1 MKEIICPNCGQVF
14 SVDDAS
20 YASILNQVKNEEFN
34 AELKQ
39 RITALHQQHAME
51 IKAAVS
57 DKEKELL
64 HQLSEKDL
72 ALTQKET
79 QLQKALAQKTGEMQT
94 ALSKK
99 DTELAQLTEQL
110 KAVEQQQQT
119 ALQLAMADK
128 EKQIAELEAHL
139 QQHQNSQQMA
149 VLEEKQKGQ
158 AALQAKDTE
167 LALLRD
173 KLQEAENQQ
182 QTALNLAMADKDK
195 VIAQLH
201 ATINQNENTQK
212 IAVMLEQQKAQ
223 EAIQNK
229 NTEIA
234 HLKAAAELQQE
245 RATNHENTLKE
256 QYENRLK
263 MVQDQVDYYKD
274 LKARMSTK
282 MIGETLELHCSN
294 VYNQTLRSLLPN
306 AYFEKD
312 NEVIHGSKGDFV
324 FRDFDDDGT
333 EYISIMFEMKNEAD
347 ETAAKHKNEDFFKKL
362 DADRQNKKCEF
373 AVLVTLLEPDN
384 ELYNGGIVNVS
395 HRYDKMY
402 VIRPQFFVPLISLL
416 VDTSKKSMEYK
427 RELKIAR
434 SQSMDITN
442 FENKLEDFKTKFGQ
456 NYERAS
462 KRFQTA
468 IEEIDK
474 SIDHLQKIKEALTSS
489 EYNLRLANDKAT
501 ELTIKKL
508 TWKNPTMQAKFAE
521 ARSIEAEEIKD

>member
-39 RITALHQQHAME
+39 RIAVLHQQHSIE

-64 HQLSEKDL
+64 QRISEKEL
-72 ALTQKET
+72 ALSQMEAQLQQAVTQK
-79 QLQKALAQKTGEMQT
+79 AGEMQS
-94 ALSKK
+94 ALAKK
-99 DTELAQLTEQL
+99 DTELAQLNEQL
-110 KAVEQQQQT
+110 KANEQQQES

-128 EKQIAELEAHL
+128 ERRIAELEAHL
-139 QQHQNSQQMA
+139 RQQMSSQQMA
-149 VLEEKQKGQ
+149 VMEEKQRGLT
-158 AALQAKDTE
+158 ALQAKETE
-167 LALLRD
+167 LAR
-173 KLQEAENQQ
+173 LQDRLKEANAQQ
-182 QTALNLAMADKDK
+182 QTAVSLALADKDK
-195 VIAQLH
+195 VIAELQSK
-201 ATINQNENTQK
+201 INQNESRQQ
-212 IAVMLEQQKAQ
+212 IAVMQEQQRAQ
-223 EAIQNK
+223 EAIQDK

-245 RATNHENTLKE
+245 RATNHENAIKE

-263 MVQDQVDYYKD
+263 MAQEQVDYYKD

-282 MIGETLELHCSN
+282 MIGETLEVHCSN
-294 VYNQTLRSLLPN
+294 VFNQMLRSLLPN

-312 NEVIHGSKGDFV
+312 NEVVHGSKGDFV

-362 DADRQNKKCEF
+362 DADRKNKKCEF

-442 FENKLEDFKTKFGQ
+442 FENKLEDFKAKFGQ